1 MTKAISGAPPQRKKK
16 IVFPVGRGARGKTTY
31 IRYAVEMAQSGGR
44 EVMVA
49 DVDRTNPT
57 LADYFADVARP
68 KDTKDGE
75 VSIFLDRFITEFVNS
90 DIPSAVVDFGG
101 GDQILKAASAEMT
114 ETGVS
119 GGMVG
124 WMQGLNVEPVVLHFI
139 GPDSNDLAYLRD
151 LERVL
156 APPCTAVILN
166 QGLVPA
172 HRSAASA
179 FAETVMDN
187 DVLKAAVTRG
197 CKLISMPNLKPAA
210 EIDLQKISFRAAA
223 AGQCEGMGLMDRQ
236 RVVVWLREMDRAFAP
251 IAEWLP

>member
-1 MTKAISGAPPQRKKK
+1 MTKPISGAPPQPKKR

-31 IRYAVEMAQSGGR
+31 IRYAVETARFGGR
-44 EVMVA
+44 EVMVS
-49 DVDRTNPT
+49 DIDRTNPT

-68 KDTKDGE
+68 TDTKDGE
-75 VSIFLDRFITEFVNS
+75 VSKFFDSFVSEFVGS
-90 DIPSAVVDFGG
+90 DISSAVVDFGG
-101 GDQILKAASAEMT
+101 GDQILKALSADMVEM
-114 ETGVS
+114 VD
-119 GGMVG
+119 

-139 GPDSNDLAYLRD
+139 GPDPNDLAYLRD

-187 DVLKAAVTRG
+187 DILKAAVTRG
-197 CKLISMPNLKPAA
+197 CTLISMPNLKPAA
-210 EIDLQKISFRAAA
+210 EIDTQKLSFRAAA

-251 IAEWLP
+251 IAGWLP